1 MGCFK
6 FAKIKSLSKQA
17 KEFSSQAVRL
27 IEEGKYIE
35 GHNLMRQAVE
45 AGRQCRQL
53 IEQPKI
59 EKGLAIFEQMHQ
71 K

>member
-1 MGCFK
+1 MDK
-6 FAKIKSLSKQA
+6 QRIKLLSTQASELSKQA
-17 KEFSSQAVRL
+17 NKL
-27 IEEGKYIE
+27 IQQGKYLE

-59 EKGLAIFEQMHQ
+59 EKGLILLEELHKQGH
-71 K
+71 

>member
-1 MGCFK
+1 MDK
-6 FAKIKSLSKQA
+6 EKIKSLSKQA
-17 KEFSSQAVRL
+17 KELSSQAIRL

-59 EKGLAIFEQMHQ
+59 EKGLAVFEQMHQ
-71 K
+71 S